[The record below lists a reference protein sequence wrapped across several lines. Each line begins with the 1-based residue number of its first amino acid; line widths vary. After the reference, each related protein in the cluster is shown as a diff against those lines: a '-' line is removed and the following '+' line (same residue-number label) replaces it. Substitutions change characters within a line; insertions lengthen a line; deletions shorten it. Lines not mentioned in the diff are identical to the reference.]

1 MPEDAFKVITGQN
14 EEDAQKQN
22 PGKNKIL
29 IQALDN
35 SYSMSGSPI
44 EALKL
49 GAQMIG
55 QKLLEPEER
64 PFEQFHTF
72 VYNNRANGFL
82 AKDYPQYNSQIQ
94 NIRAGGGTNFMEV
107 FKEIKRVL
115 RENPDCEDLVVIFIT
130 DGQDGYYSPNGNRDA
145 EYEQISAEIRS
156 LEKVRSKFL
165 SVGFSRGHDAAFMN
179 RIANFGSEIGNF
191 IFIDSYEEGWRDK
204 LNESL
209 LESLEIALDVAAKVK
224 YQIKNVQVGHDEETK
239 AEINYVVRQSAAQTE
254 RDAQPQ

>member
-1 MPEDAFKVITGQN
+1 
-14 EEDAQKQN
+14 
-22 PGKNKIL
+22 
-29 IQALDN
+29 
-35 SYSMSGSPI
+35 
-44 EALKL
+44 
-49 GAQMIG
+49 
-55 QKLLEPEER
+55 
-64 PFEQFHTF
+64 
-72 VYNNRANGFL
+72 
-82 AKDYPQYNSQIQ
+82 
-94 NIRAGGGTNFMEV
+94 MEV

-239 AEINYVVRQSAAQTE
+239 ADINYVVRQSAAQTE